1 MMLGMIQPTSG
12 NIIINGT
19 DIGKG
24 PRYARNSIG
33 FCLQHNIFFDEFTV
47 REQLQFFTRLKGL
60 SGKDAEK
67 EVLKYLDAMELK
79 SKMNAVTSSLSFGM
93 KRKLSVGLAL
103 CGGSRVIFCDEPTSG
118 SIKCSICDDKSVHQ
132 CMNAFPNRYGSNRSP
147 CPLESIA
154 A

>member
-1 MMLGMIQPTSG
+1 MSRKKGAGKSTAISMMVGMVQPTSG
-12 NIIINGT
+12 KIIINGT
-19 DIGKG
+19 DIQKG
-24 PRYARNSIG
+24 PRHARNSIG

-67 EVLKYLDAMELK
+67 EVSKYLEILELK
-79 SKMNAVTSSLSFGM
+79 PKMNAVTSSLSFGM

-118 SIKCSICDDKSVHQ
+118 SHCRSNKFKYSINPSIEKSP
-132 CMNAFPNRYGSNRSP
+132 A
-147 CPLESIA
+147 
-154 A
+154 